1 MLQAKKKMTQQTSK
15 TVKKPF
21 KMRYLRVYSRH
32 PSHSV
37 LRNRILLPVFS
48 CIRLGS
54 TTVSN
59 LPYKVEI
66 NSVQSIKNS
75 ADKLLMKKCFN
86 AAEVKTAK
94 WLQGGGLQRI
104 VETLEFPIIAKN
116 RWGSRGRGN
125 SLIKDE
131 AELKTWLA
139 NHNNLDNYIFEEYK
153 NYSNEF
159 RLHVTEDGY
168 FYACRKALKKD
179 TPDNKKFQRHD
190 DNCVWL
196 LENNAEF
203 NKPNSWDDIVKDCV
217 KALKAVGADILSF
230 DIRVQSA
237 KNSDGKARKYQEY
250 ILIECN
256 SASSMD
262 NGKDAVSVCAQKY
275 IDEIPKIIKRKLN
288 NQ

>member
-1 MLQAKKKMTQQTSK
+1 MLQKTKKKLQPNK
-15 TVKKPF
+15 AVKKVF
-21 KMRYLRVYSRH
+21 TMRKLRVYSRH
-32 PSHSV
+32 PSHKV
-37 LRNRILLPVFS
+37 LRNRILLPVLS

-54 TTVSN
+54 STTSN

-75 ADKLLMKKCFN
+75 ADKLLMKKCFTT
-86 AAEVKTAK
+86 AGVKTANYVHGNDIK
-94 WLQGGGLQRI
+94 NHN
-104 VETLEFPIIAKN
+104 LEFPIIAKN
-116 RWGSRGRGN
+116 RWGSRGKGN
-125 SLIKDE
+125 SFVKDQE
-131 AELKTWLA
+131 ELTAWIN
-139 NHNNLDNYIFEEYK
+139 NHDNLGNYIFESYH

-159 RLHVTEDGY
+159 RLHITEAGC

-179 TPDNKKFQRHD
+179 TPEDKKFQRHD

-217 KALKAVGADILSF
+217 NALKAVGADVLSF
-230 DIRVQSA
+230 DIRVQS
-237 KNSDGKARKYQEY
+237 KNDGKGKPRKYQEY

-262 NGKDAVSVCAQKY
+262 NGKDEISVCAQKY
-275 IDEIPKIIKRKLN
+275 IDEIPKIVKRKLN
-288 NQ
+288 NN